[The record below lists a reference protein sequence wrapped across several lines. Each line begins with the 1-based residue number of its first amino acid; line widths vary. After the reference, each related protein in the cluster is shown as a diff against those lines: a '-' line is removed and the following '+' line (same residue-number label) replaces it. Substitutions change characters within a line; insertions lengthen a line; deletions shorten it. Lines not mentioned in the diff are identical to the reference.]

1 MGRSFKIGTNQN
13 AVKILKRSC
22 VLIYNI
28 HMGKQS
34 PKACLRQGTREWK
47 LLRVL
52 KEIGSL
58 SLDSMLPKQYPEAR
72 LWRVVFGI
80 DKNVNIPE
88 ERKKELR
95 LVISK
100 TLSRLKEKGL
110 VVKQGTT
117 RNVLW
122 KVTAK
127 SKEVAKENNFLPEDG
142 RLRIVVFDVPESRK
156 YARKWLRDELI
167 AAGYALL
174 QKSVWVGKRPM
185 AESFYN
191 EISDHDLFEN
201 VHIFEVKEQGTLMN
215 IDV

>member
-1 MGRSFKIGTNQN
+1 
-13 AVKILKRSC
+13 
-22 VLIYNI
+22 
-28 HMGKQS
+28 MGKQC
-34 PKACLRQGTREWK
+34 PKACLRQGTHEWK

-58 SLDSMLPKQYPEAR
+58 SLDSMLPKQYPEAQ

-80 DKNVNIPE
+80 DKNENISE

-110 VVKQGTT
+110 VAKQGTT
-117 RNVLW
+117 RNVSW
-122 KVTAK
+122 RVTAK
-127 SKEVAKENNFLPEDG
+127 SREVTRENNFLPEDG
-142 RLRIVVFDVPESRK
+142 RLRVVVFDVPESQK
-156 YARKWLRDELI
+156 YARRWLRNELI
-167 AAGYALL
+167 AAGYVLL
-174 QKSVWVGKRPM
+174 QKSVWMGKRPL

-191 EISDHDLFEN
+191 EIADHGLFGN

-215 IDV
+215 VDE